1 LAQKNLAKKKES
13 PEGTAKRFYLLYQQ
27 EKIPSAQIGGE
38 QPGKAGVRIIL
49 DLITCFSNGGGIW
62 GFPFACP
69 GAHCG

>member
-13 PEGTAKRFYLLYQQ
+13 PAGTAKRFYLLYQQ

-49 DLITCFSNGGGIW
+49 DLITCF
-62 GFPFACP
+62 F
-69 GAHCG
+69 